1 MATVKVCDR
10 CKQPI
15 STWDERLQDQ
25 IDREYL
31 GKDIC
36 PSCDA
41 DIKMAESIARQAA
54 ISGKKPIE
62 VAYEWLKQYDPS

>member
-1 MATVKVCDR
+1 MAKIRTCDR
-10 CKQPI
+10 CKQAI
-15 STWDERLQDQ
+15 STWNEMLQDQ

-31 GKDIC
+31 SKDIC
-36 PSCDA
+36 PNCDA

-62 VAYEWLKQYDPS
+62 VAKEWLNKYDS